1 MFTNRDY
8 KLLLIT
14 GGLYAMSTALS
25 NTFVNVYLW
34 KQTEDLM
41 MIALYQ
47 LASVLF
53 QPLAFFLAG
62 RLTKQMD
69 RTIVLRIGV
78 IVLSLFYLTVLLLGQ
93 NASQMIVVVGALLG
107 LGFGIYWL
115 AFNVLTFEIT
125 EPGTRDSFNGF
136 LGLFTSLAGIGP
148 FTAGLVIQWFPGFTG
163 YRTIFFISLLLFA
176 VAVWLSFRFK
186 KRSSPGIFR
195 ISSVWQRRHVDDDWR
210 RILFAHFFQ
219 GLREGVFVFVIVIWV
234 YMSTGSELALGT
246 YGWVTS
252 SVSFVF
258 YFLAGKYLKTKYR
271 KRAILTGAIMLY
283 GALFLILPDRTFV
296 TLIIYGIII
305 SMAYPLIFVP
315 YVSMTYDI
323 IGKAYKAASMRVEYL
338 IMREWF
344 TNAGRAGS
352 IICFMVVVNAIGQ
365 AKGVP
370 LVMLIFG
377 AGHLFLYFCI
387 RPIQIWST
395 SNKDQDYNS
404 ERLED
409 ANRQT

>member
-1 MFTNRDY
+1 MKAWVTNIVPEYVFTNRDY

-136 LGLFTSLAGIGP
+136 LGLFTSLAG
-148 FTAGLVIQWFPGFTG
+148 
-163 YRTIFFISLLLFA
+163 
-176 VAVWLSFRFK
+176 
-186 KRSSPGIFR
+186 
-195 ISSVWQRRHVDDDWR
+195 
-210 RILFAHFFQ
+210 
-219 GLREGVFVFVIVIWV
+219 
-234 YMSTGSELALGT
+234 
-246 YGWVTS
+246 
-252 SVSFVF
+252 
-258 YFLAGKYLKTKYR
+258 
-271 KRAILTGAIMLY
+271 
-283 GALFLILPDRTFV
+283 
-296 TLIIYGIII
+296 
-305 SMAYPLIFVP
+305 
-315 YVSMTYDI
+315 
-323 IGKAYKAASMRVEYL
+323 
-338 IMREWF
+338 
-344 TNAGRAGS
+344 
-352 IICFMVVVNAIGQ
+352 
-365 AKGVP
+365 
-370 LVMLIFG
+370 
-377 AGHLFLYFCI
+377 
-387 RPIQIWST
+387 
-395 SNKDQDYNS
+395 
-404 ERLED
+404 
-409 ANRQT
+409 